1 MIREFESPGFVRTLF
16 LLSLALLGVVLVVG
30 TIEGAIAVPDQILRM
45 LR

>member
-16 LLSLALLGVVLVVG
+16 LLSLAFLGLVLVVG
-30 TIEGAIAVPDQILRM
+30 TIEGSVTVPDQLLRL